1 MSSNINSTAFRPPL
15 GKDKLREIQ
24 NRNPDSAD
32 VRALLWEVKRLRALA
47 LRSHDY
53 FRQTASSSTAIMLA
67 EAMRRDLAEEP
78 VVVEQP
84 RIE

>member
-1 MSSNINSTAFRPPL
+1 MTFKPALS
-15 GKDKLREIQ
+15 KDTLREIQ
-24 NRNPDSAD
+24 DRNPDSAD

-53 FRQTASSSTAIMLA
+53 FRQAPTSTTAMMLA
-67 EAMRRDLAEEP
+67 DAMRRDLAEEP

-84 RIE
+84 RLE